1 MSTDFVFDAALA
13 AVLRDE
19 GGYVCDPRD
28 PGGETNMGIC
38 KRDHP
43 MEDIKG
49 MTRERAAQIYRRDYW
64 GPAGCDVVPAPLA
77 PALFSAAV
85 NIGPRMAVRVLQ
97 RACGAAADGALGPN
111 TLLAISTM
119 QIPHLRARFCAE
131 WLAYY
136 VSLPTWGVFGK
147 GWTSRVLAHLKE
159 V

>member
-1 MSTDFVFDAALA
+1 MSDDPVFDRALD
-13 AVLRDE
+13 AVLADE
-19 GGYVCDPRD
+19 GGYSCDPRD

-64 GPAGCDVVPAPLA
+64 GPAGCDTIPAPLA

-85 NIGPRMAVRVLQ
+85 NIGPRSAVRVLQ
-97 RACGAAADGALGPN
+97 RACGATPDGILGP
-111 TLLAISTM
+111 STIQAASSI
-119 QIPHLRARFCAE
+119 QIPRLRGRFCAE

-147 GWTSRVLAHLKE
+147 GWTARVLRHLRE